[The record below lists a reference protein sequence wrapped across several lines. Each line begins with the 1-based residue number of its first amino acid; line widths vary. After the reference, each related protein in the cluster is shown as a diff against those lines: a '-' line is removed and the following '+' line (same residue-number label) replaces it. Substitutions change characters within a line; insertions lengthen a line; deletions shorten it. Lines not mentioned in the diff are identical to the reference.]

1 VVATRHVIV
10 TGGLG
15 FIGRETIAPLIKRG
29 FTAHILTRTIAPA
42 DKESLRAKFGASVN
56 LYQVDLHDSK
66 AVSTLIK
73 KIKASHL
80 LHLAWDTRHGIFW
93 NSPDNLDWIVTSK
106 ILLQDFIE
114 AGGKRVVAAGTC
126 AEYDWEGSD
135 LFLTEGES
143 KLLPL
148 TLYGQSKLAFRKSL
162 NTLSQH
168 YKISSAWGRVFFLF
182 GPREGEKRLVSSAI
196 ISLLKETEFL
206 ASAGDQIRDF
216 ADSRDVAAGFVAL
229 LDSDVTG
236 DVNIASGEPVT
247 VASVLSKVGE
257 ILNRRDLIKLG
268 ARPKQQGEPARL
280 VASVK
285 RLREEV
291 KFSPASDLDTRLKEV
306 VEWWREKMK
315 L

>member
-15 FIGRETIAPLIKRG
+15 FIGKEAIAPLIERG
-29 FTAHILTRTIAPA
+29 FTAHILTRTITPA
-42 DKESLRAKFGASVN
+42 DKELLKTKLGESIK
-56 LYQVDLHDSK
+56 LYQVDLHDTK
-66 AVSTLIK
+66 AVSSVIK

-126 AEYDWEGSD
+126 AEYDWEGRD

-196 ISLLKETEFL
+196 ISLLKEAEFL

-247 VASVLSKVGE
+247 VASVLTKVGE
-257 ILNRRDLIKLG
+257 ILDRRDLVKLG
-268 ARPKQQGEPARL
+268 ERPKQQGEPARL

-291 KFSPASDLDTRLKEV
+291 KFSPESNLDTRLKEV
-306 VEWWREKMK
+306 AEWWREKMK

>member
-1 VVATRHVIV
+1 
-10 TGGLG
+10 LG
-15 FIGRETIAPLIKRG
+15 FIGKEAIAPLIERG
-29 FTAHILTRTIAPA
+29 FTAHILTRTITPA
-42 DKESLRAKFGASVN
+42 DKELLKTKLGESIK
-56 LYQVDLHDSK
+56 LYQVDLHDTK
-66 AVSTLIK
+66 AVSSVIK

-126 AEYDWEGSD
+126 AEYDWEGRD

-196 ISLLKETEFL
+196 ISLLKEAEFL

-247 VASVLSKVGE
+247 VASVLTKVGE
-257 ILNRRDLIKLG
+257 ILDRRDLVKLG
-268 ARPKQQGEPARL
+268 ERPKQQGEPARL

-291 KFSPASDLDTRLKEV
+291 KFSPESNLDTRLKEV
-306 VEWWREKMK
+306 AEWWREKMK

>member
-1 VVATRHVIV
+1 MEATRHVIV

-15 FIGRETIAPLIKRG
+15 FIGRETISPLIERG
-29 FTAHILTRTIAPA
+29 YTVHILTRSISLK
-42 DKESLRAKFGASVN
+42 DKEGFCAKYGNAVN
-56 LYQVDLHDSK
+56 LYPVDLHDSK
-66 AVSTLIK
+66 AVSVLIK

-93 NSPDNLDWIVTSK
+93 NSADNLDWIVTSK

-126 AEYDWEGSD
+126 AEYDWKGND
-135 LFLTEGES
+135 LFLTEGHS

-182 GPREGEKRLVSSAI
+182 GPLEGEKRLVSSAI
-196 ISLLKETEFL
+196 ISLLKEAEFL

-247 VASVLSKVGE
+247 VANVLNQIGE
-257 ILNRRDLIKLG
+257 ILDRRDLIKLG

-291 KFSPASDLDTRLKEV
+291 KFSPASNLDTRLQEV
-306 VEWWREKMK
+306 VDWWRINKR

>member
-1 VVATRHVIV
+1 MVATRHVIV

-15 FIGRETIAPLIKRG
+15 FIGKEAIAPLIERG
-29 FTAHILTRTIAPA
+29 FTAHILTRTITPA
-42 DKESLRAKFGASVN
+42 DKELLKTKLGESIK
-56 LYQVDLHDSK
+56 LYQVDLHDTK
-66 AVSTLIK
+66 AVSSVIK

-126 AEYDWEGSD
+126 AEYDWEGRD

-196 ISLLKETEFL
+196 ISLLKEAEFL

-247 VASVLSKVGE
+247 VASVLTKVGE
-257 ILNRRDLIKLG
+257 ILDRRDLVKLG
-268 ARPKQQGEPARL
+268 ERPKQQGEPARL

-291 KFSPASDLDTRLKEV
+291 KFSPESNLDTRLKEV
-306 VEWWREKMK
+306 AEWWREKMK